1 MSGLTVTCPHCQTKV
16 RLKSSKML
24 GKKVNCRKCDSPF
37 VLKADGQKKS
47 QSARRPRSED
57 LEESGTHSYD
67 PERIRARRLK
77 KRKSASGSKSVAK
90 DSSSKKSK
98 SSKKSDSQIPLPLLI
113 GGCVLG
119 LCVTAGLIYFVYSM
133 GSSLNSG
140 ATAKKKAAAPVKFAK
155 FEPEVGDFGCEYPE
169 GWTVK
174 NGGGKGGVQSWA
186 QFLSP
191 DESTKISIRGNMT
204 GAALGGAGISMT
216 HGADADEIEPPVV
229 DIHRLMKIKF
239 SDDYPNYEEIGA
251 HQLFKTKM
259 GDTCS
264 SIFTTK
270 TMFGGKQKGYRVTLL
285 TGRVQFNL
293 ICLCDE
299 GLFEQMRPTFDKV
312 IQTIHEK

>member
-1 MSGLTVTCPHCQTKV
+1 MSGLIVTCPHCQTKV

-24 GKKVNCRKCDSPF
+24 GKKVNCRSCESPF
-37 VLKADGQKKS
+37 VLKADSQKKAKS
-47 QSARRPRSED
+47 PRRTQAED
-57 LEESGTHSYD
+57 LESGEDNAYD
-67 PERIRARRLK
+67 PEKIRARRLK
-77 KRKSASGSKSVAK
+77 KRKGSSNSKSGAK
-90 DSSSKKSK
+90 DPSSKKTK
-98 SSKKSDSQIPLPLLI
+98 SAKGSDSKIPLPLLI
-113 GGCVLG
+113 GGSFLG
-119 LCVTAGLIYFVYSM
+119 FLVTAGLIYFVYSM
-133 GSSLNSG
+133 GSSLNTG
-140 ATAKKKAAAPVKFAK
+140 ATAKSKVAAPVKFVK
-155 FEPEVGDFGCEYPE
+155 FEPEVGNFGCEYPE
-169 GWTVK
+169 GWAEK
-174 NGGGKGGVQSWA
+174 SGGGKGGVQSWA

-191 DESTKISIRGNMT
+191 DESAKISIRGNMT

-216 HGADADEIEPPVV
+216 QGADADEIEPPVV

-299 GLFEQMRPTFDKV
+299 GLFELMRPTFDKV
-312 IQTIHEK
+312 VQTIHEK